1 MEPDEATRVRQG
13 ACITTSPDILRDLA
27 TDPSVTVR
35 ASLALNPALPPQI
48 SAILAADTDAR
59 VRQILSR
66 KLAPLTPQLPEEDRQ
81 RVQRNAVASLTA
93 MVADAALRVRA
104 NIAEAVRDLPD
115 GPRDIIL
122 RLAHDPAV
130 MVCEP
135 VIRFSPMLTREDLV
149 TLITSGPPPSTILAV
164 ANRQKI
170 GAAVSDA
177 IVDTAD
183 FAAIGA
189 LLANQTAQIRE
200 ATLDAL
206 AAQSE
211 EQTGWQEPLV
221 NRPHLPAVA
230 QRILSEIVT
239 GHLLEILAA
248 RRDLD
253 PKVGQALRVA
263 LARGVVSG
271 GRVPQTPPVPVAR
284 GMAWAAGIRRVESSE
299 QAAKGDSP
307 EKPRDDLDGTAR
319 PHVGGRRVS
328 GVRDGVL
335 QVGRVE
341 DGGQVDD
348 YSILDALRRNAVAA
362 AASMMAVRAGVPLS
376 VIERACEL
384 QSAKAI
390 VSLAWK
396 ARMSPQTAVV
406 LQALLARLS
415 PDHILRPGPSGE
427 FPLSED
433 AMRWQ
438 LAFLAGGQL

>member
-135 VIRFSPMLTREDLV
+135 VIRFSPMLTPEDLV

-164 ANRQKI
+164 ASRPKI

-239 GHLLEILAA
+239 GHLLETLAA

-253 PKVGQALRVA
+253 PKVGQALRIA
-263 LARGVVSG
+263 LARGISG
-271 GRVPQTPPVPVAR
+271 AVPMGPVQPPPVGKPSAWALGLRRLEPARDAEWPKASNLQNDPPQRRLLQRSHAPEEGAPVQPEGVAR
-284 GMAWAAGIRRVESSE
+284 SA
-299 QAAKGDSP
+299 
-307 EKPRDDLDGTAR
+307 
-319 PHVGGRRVS
+319 
-328 GVRDGVL
+328 
-335 QVGRVE
+335 
-341 DGGQVDD
+341 D
-348 YSILDALRRNAVAA
+348 YPILDALRRNATPAA
-362 AASMMAVRAGVPLS
+362 TAMLAARAGVPVP

-384 QSAKAI
+384 QSAKAF

-396 ARMSPQTAVV
+396 AGMSPQTAVV
-406 LQALLARLS
+406 LQAMLARLS
-415 PDHILRPGPSGE
+415 PDLILRPGPEGG
-427 FPLSED
+427 FALSED

-438 LAFLAGGQL
+438 LAFLSGGQA